1 VSDFINCHGLKV
13 APVLHHFIEHDVLPG
28 TGLDAQAFWSGFAG
42 LVHELAP
49 INRALLAER
58 DRLQGE
64 LDTWHRAHPGPITDM
79 AAYRNFLSGI
89 GYLQAQPEQVKVN
102 TANVDSEIS
111 TQAGPQLVVP
121 AANARYALNAAN
133 ARWGSLYDAL

>member
-1 VSDFINCHGLKV
+1 MSDFVNCHGLKV
-13 APVLHHFIEHDVLPG
+13 APVLHQFIEHDVLPG
-28 TGLDAQAFWSGFAG
+28 TGLDEQAFWRGFAG

-49 INRALLAER
+49 LNRALLAER

-89 GYLQAQPEQVKVN
+89 GYLQAYNTWRTVRSAQPAEV
-102 TANVDSEIS
+102 
-111 TQAGPQLVVP
+111 
-121 AANARYALNAAN
+121 AAAAQM
-133 ARWGSLYDAL
+133 A